1 MYIILIKDGYYIS
14 LYTYGE
20 FAKTY
25 DTQEE
30 AEEAIKKLQEVENKS
45 FGELSIEYKIVRVD

>member
-30 AEEAIKKLQEVENKS
+30 AEEAIKKYIAEQEVYAKAEDQPKKR
-45 FGELSIEYKIVRVD
+45 FF